1 MGMIDAGYNNYM
13 PNATECTTFNDI
25 KKSHLGKNKT
35 IIIETNDIYGMLIL
49 LGLGIVTAAII
60 FIAETI
66 TMVRVNKNHGK

>member
-25 KKSHLGKNKT
+25 KKSHLGKNQT

-49 LGLGIVTAAII
+49 LGLGIVAATII
-60 FIAETI
+60 FIAEII
-66 TMVRVNKNHGK
+66 TKVRVKQNHRK